1 MSLFLTIIFTS
12 IFCVLALL
20 PIGLTMNNRISE
32 NKKNTNTEN
41 EISKEKRPL
50 FSLDERN
57 LQSQPMFWS
66 AIASPLI
73 VGVLLF
79 AIISPNYDLNFT
91 VDAYKTFME
100 IAQLPSVIL
109 ALSPILGAFV
119 VYAHRSYQ
127 TDIQIKTA
135 REQLKEAQNKNK
147 IDAYISNVKF
157 TIDMLSSVETPNRV
171 KIKNAYRLYS
181 SAYILKSEHLNIIN
195 DFFLSSLNKKIDNI
209 NERISEI
216 NKFGT
221 ENGLKSQNVL
231 NIVRGSFES
240 ILTSVNKIENILN
253 IELEYNYYDISNNL
267 PKSVYYSNESENENE
282 NNQDN
287 LFENYLR
294 QRQKLFL
301 LLDDIGELIYKI
313 IIILFPKEDEH
324 TLLPGIQILYNEIQ
338 QILRPYHNYGDK
350 VATEN
355 QNNHE

>member
-135 REQLKEAQNKNK
+135 QEQLKEAQNKNK
-147 IDAYISNVKF
+147 IDAYISKVKF
-157 TIDMLSSVETPNRV
+157 TIDMLSSIESENKV

-181 SAYILKSEHLNIIN
+181 SAYILKSGHLNIIN
-195 DFFLSSLNKKIDNI
+195 DFFLSSLNKHIDNI
-209 NERISEI
+209 NKRISEI
-216 NKFGT
+216 NVFGT
-221 ENGLKSQNVL
+221 EDDIKNPNFFDIVKSN
-231 NIVRGSFES
+231 FEL
-240 ILTSVNKIENILN
+240 ILISVNKIENILN
-253 IELEYNYYDISNNL
+253 IKLGHNYYEISNKL
-267 PKSVYYSNESENENE
+267 SNNDYLNE
-282 NNQDN
+282 NNKDN
-287 LFENYLR
+287 LFQNYLS
-294 QRQKLFL
+294 QRLKLFL
-301 LLDDIGELIYKI
+301 LLGDIGELIDKI
-313 IIILFPKEDEH
+313 CTILFPEEDEN
-324 TLLPGIQILYNEIQ
+324 TLLPGIQPLYDEIQ
-338 QILRPYHNYGDK
+338 RILRPHDNYGDK